1 MIKQDENNQYTATSR
16 TAVETSG
23 SCSSLSNCLT
33 HCSRR
38 CSKLRSA
45 GSFKTDFN
53 FGNKLQNCNLILTT
67 GSYIGIKSKVY
78 CLILRAS
85 PYSNYWYDH

>member
-1 MIKQDENNQYTATSR
+1 MYGKKHCTKCHGHTSR

-33 HCSRR
+33 HSSRR
-38 CSKLRSA
+38 CSKPLSA

-53 FGNKLQNCNLILTT
+53 LGNKLQNCNLILTT
-67 GSYIGIKSKVY
+67 GSYMETQPNVNDEFS
-78 CLILRAS
+78 
-85 PYSNYWYDH
+85 